1 MKVFLD
7 TIGCRLNQ
15 SEIEIM
21 AGQFRQTG
29 HEIVATPAEA
39 DMVIINTCAVT
50 SAASSDSRNKVRQ
63 AARSSDAQIILT
75 GCWATLEPEA
85 AAELPGVENVF
96 LNPDKDNLVAE
107 ILKIN
112 PEVFDIEPLAREPLP
127 GAHQRT
133 RAFLKVQDGCDNFCT
148 FCITRVA
155 RGAGVSKSMED
166 VINDVNWAL
175 AGGVKEVVLS
185 GVHLGSWGRDF
196 ERPRHLKD
204 LLQAILSYTDVPR
217 LRLSSLEPWDLGE
230 DFFSVWEDKRMCR
243 HLHLP
248 LQSGAKETL
257 KRMARKTTPT
267 DFRKIVSDARSVAPD
282 MAITTDMIV
291 GFPGESDEDFAE
303 TLDYVKQIDF
313 AGGHIFTYSARQ
325 GTPAAKYKD
334 QVRGPIR
341 KRRSA
346 VLRAA
351 FAEMAYRYHQRFL
364 GETLDVL
371 WESSQQSSDG
381 TWQLKGL
388 TGNYLKV
395 AADCS
400 HNHWNEIDNVR
411 LLSFEGDLVKGEII
425 G

>member
-29 HEIVATPAEA
+29 HEIVATAAEA
-39 DMVIINTCAVT
+39 DLVIINTCAVT

-96 LNPDKDNLVAE
+96 LNPDKENLVAE

-112 PEVFDIEPLAREPLP
+112 PEVFDVEPLAREPLP

-155 RGAGVSKSMED
+155 RGAGVSKPMDE
-166 VINDVNWAL
+166 VIKDVNWAL

-196 ERPRHLKD
+196 EKQSHLKD
-204 LLQAILSYTDVPR
+204 LIQGILDKTDVPR

-230 DFFSVWEDKRMCR
+230 DFFSLWENKRMCQ
-243 HLHLP
+243 HIHLP
-248 LQSGAKETL
+248 LQSGAKTTL
-257 KRMARKTTPT
+257 KRMARKTTPE
-267 DFRKIVSDARSVAPD
+267 DFLQIVKEARSVVPD
-282 MAITTDMIV
+282 IAITTDMIV
-291 GFPGESDEDFAE
+291 GFPGESDDDFAE

-346 VLRAA
+346 VLRAS
-351 FAEMAYRYHQRFL
+351 FAEMSHQYHQQFL
-364 GETLDVL
+364 GKTLDVL
-371 WESSQQSSDG
+371 WESAEQGADG
-381 TWQLKGL
+381 MWQLKGL

-395 AADCS
+395 AVDS
-400 HNHWNEIDNVR
+400 RDNRWNEIDKVR
-411 LLSFEGDLVKGEII
+411 LVSFEGDLVKGELI
-425 G
+425 